1 MGPFRTSPPSSA
13 GRGLILRPR
22 LLAELARRFEVRLTT
37 VIGAAGF
44 GKTAL
49 LVQAVEQNQLVTI
62 GQDIWVCCEP
72 EDSDA
77 LVLCDTLLKALGVE
91 TARRDRDPVDVIV
104 EAVWNEAPFDVVLI
118 LDDFDHIV
126 PDSDGAQLVADLIQQ
141 LPTNGH
147 LVIASRDPLPF
158 PVSKLRSVSDIV
170 EIDQEDL
177 GFDDR
182 ELEGL
187 GALRSGSSSVQAEG
201 ARWPVLAS
209 LLAGA
214 GPAAALD
221 FLRDEILH
229 TRSEQDQRALALL
242 VAFSCL
248 DDPLVQAV
256 TQSDL
261 TAQKLLDGL
270 PLVMSASGNTWQ
282 LHPLWTEALADQV
295 DANEREQ
302 ALIRGGRHLLE
313 RGSFLAAGEAFAEAG
328 DVEGLS
334 ETTTA
339 MCFRPLTRSWVDES
353 RKLLR
358 LLPKSLAGSGMVKL
372 LEAFAE
378 LEMRHQWKALTSFEH
393 AAEALRQEKHPE
405 LEIQALVV
413 ASQISGLRDGLPPA
427 PHLYPRAVELAETGL
442 PLALSMVARFD
453 AYAALVE
460 GEPLRAMSY
469 VGDFDGFGPVRAR
482 MLIDQLWTDAGYPEH
497 VGEVT
502 TSTSDVEELAAQGL
516 IDVQLSL
523 ALWIRGEVPAGVAL
537 DLALDLAELTA
548 SQRISHQSIQV
559 LGVTTGVALAAGDV
573 DEGRRLASK
582 NRRLLDPDLGPLVG
596 AYVDIGEAAVSLA
609 EGDEEAATSILNDL
623 LQRIPLGKWPPRP
636 YLHFLS
642 PLYVLIPETR
652 ELLDSMVMGPAMS
665 EVMNASRA
673 LVGYRESGEQSEFDE
688 IDWRRIGALR
698 ANLSFPHL
706 VETALA
712 AKIDLD
718 SDHIDIDHRVAVP
731 RRVLNSLA
739 KSDRPVS
746 SLAKAALTDLPGGP
760 EFRLDLS
767 VLGPMELRR
776 DGELVEDENWL
787 RRERVRMLCGYLVH
801 HPNASRRDVC
811 AALWPDL
818 EETKALSNL
827 RVNLRLF
834 LQVLEPDRPTGVPSW
849 FLDSEGPALNL
860 RRDRLSIDV
869 VEFDQLVDD
878 ARAADGR
885 GIPGEALELYR
896 RAADLFG
903 GDYLDGRVF
912 DRWAE
917 FERIRIRSAA
927 ALACARVA
935 ELLLAKG
942 EPEASMRY
950 ASTALLNEPLLERA
964 HRCRVRAFLGME
976 DRGAAREAARLLLTS
991 LGEAGLAPEPDSN
1004 ALLTSLG
1011 LGSESRVAADDP
1023 SVD

>member
-37 VIGAAGF
+37 VIGTAGF

-49 LVQAVEQNQLVTI
+49 LIQAVEQNQLVTV
-62 GQDIWVCCEP
+62 GQDVWVCCEP

-77 LVLCDTLLKALGVE
+77 SVLCNTILQAQGVDTG
-91 TARRDRDPVDVIV
+91 RRDRDPVDVIV

-118 LDDFDHIV
+118 LDDFDQIV
-126 PDSDGAQLVADLIQQ
+126 PDSGGAQLVADLVQQ

-147 LVIASRDPLPF
+147 LVIASRNPLPF
-158 PVSKLRSVSDIV
+158 SVSKLRSVSDIV
-170 EIDQEDL
+170 EINQEAL
-177 GFDDR
+177 GFDDN

-187 GALRSGSSSVQAEG
+187 GTQGTPSSSVQAEG
-201 ARWPVLAS
+201 ARWPVLAA
-209 LLAGA
+209 LLAEA

-221 FLRDEILH
+221 FLRDEILDN
-229 TRSEQDQRALALL
+229 RSEQDQQALGLL
-242 VAFSCL
+242 ATFSCL
-248 DDPLVQAV
+248 DDALVQAV
-256 TQSDL
+256 TQSNL
-261 TAQKLLDGL
+261 TAQELLDGL
-270 PLVMSASGNTWQ
+270 PLVMSGNDETWQ
-282 LHPLWTEALADQV
+282 LHPLWTAALADRV
-295 DANEREQ
+295 NPLEREQ

-313 RGSFLAAGEAFAEAG
+313 RESFLAAGEAFAEAG
-328 DVEGLS
+328 DLEGLT

-358 LLPKSLAGSGMVKL
+358 LLPASLAGSGMVKL

-378 LEMRHQWKALTSFEH
+378 LEMRHQWKALTSFEA
-393 AAEALRQEKHPE
+393 AAEALRQENLPE

-442 PLALSMVARFD
+442 PLACSMVARFD
-453 AYAALVE
+453 AYAALVA
-460 GEPLRAMSY
+460 GDPLRAMSY
-469 VGDFDGFGPVRAR
+469 VGDFAGFGPVRAR

-502 TSTSDVEELAAQGL
+502 TSTSDVEDLAAQGL

-523 ALWIRGEVPAGVAL
+523 ALWTRGEVPAGIAL
-537 DLALDLAELTA
+537 DLALELADLTA

-559 LGVTTGVALAAGDV
+559 LGVTTGVALATGDLE
-573 DEGRRLASK
+573 EGRRLAFKS
-582 NRRLLDPDLGPLVG
+582 RQLLDPDLGPLVG

-609 EGDEEAATSILNDL
+609 EGDEEAATRILSGL

-642 PLYVLIPETR
+642 PLYILIPETR
-652 ELLDSMVMGPAMS
+652 PLLDSMVMGPAMS
-665 EVMNASRA
+665 EVINATRA
-673 LVGYRESGEQSEFDE
+673 LVRYRESGNGSEFDE
-688 IDWRRIGALR
+688 IDWRRVGALR
-698 ANLSFPHL
+698 SNLSFPHL
-706 VETALA
+706 VEIALA

-718 SDHIDIDHRVAVP
+718 SDHIDADHRVAVP
-731 RRVLNSLA
+731 RRVLNLLA

-746 SLAKAALTDLPGGP
+746 SLAKTALGNLPGGP
-760 EFRLDLS
+760 DFKLDLL

-776 DGELVEDENWL
+776 DGELVEDDNWL

-818 EETKALSNL
+818 DETKALSNL

-860 RRDRLSIDV
+860 RPDRLGIDV

-878 ARAADGR
+878 ARSADDR

-896 RAADLFG
+896 RAADLFR

-912 DRWAE
+912 DHWAE
-917 FERIRIRSAA
+917 FERIRIRSGA
-927 ALACARVA
+927 ALASARVA

-942 EPEASMRY
+942 EPETSMRY
-950 ASTALLNEPLLERA
+950 ASRALLNEPLLERA
-964 HRCRVRAFLGME
+964 HRCRIRAFLGME
-976 DRGAAREAARLLLTS
+976 DRGAAREAAGLLLTS
-991 LGEAGLAPEPDSN
+991 LDEAGLAPEPDSI
-1004 ALLTSLG
+1004 AILSSLG
-1011 LGSESRVAADDP
+1011 LVAGSDASRPAKP
-1023 SVD
+1023 

>member
-49 LVQAVEQNQLVTI
+49 LIQAVEQNQLVTV
-62 GQDIWVCCEP
+62 GQDVWVCCES

-77 LVLCDTLLKALGVE
+77 VALCDTLLSALGAE
-91 TARRDRDPVDVIV
+91 PARRDLDPVDAIV
-104 EAVWNEAPFDVVLI
+104 AAVWNEAPFDVVLI
-118 LDDFDHIV
+118 LDDFDQID
-126 PDSDGAQLVADLIQQ
+126 PDSDGAQLIADLIQQ

-147 LVIASRDPLPF
+147 LVVASRDLLPF

-170 EIDQEDL
+170 EINQEDL
-177 GFDDR
+177 GFDDH

-187 GALRSGSSSVQAEG
+187 RERQSGSSLTQAEG

-214 GPAAALD
+214 GPAAAHD
-221 FLRDEILH
+221 FLRDEILAS
-229 TRSEQDQRALALL
+229 RPEQDQRALALL

-248 DDPLVQAV
+248 DDALVRAV
-256 TQSDL
+256 TQSEL
-261 TAQKLLDGL
+261 TAQDLLGGL
-270 PLVMSASGNTWQ
+270 PLVMSGSGETWQ
-282 LHPLWTEALADQV
+282 VHPLWTAALSGRV
-295 DANEREQ
+295 DESERSQ

-313 RGSFLAAGEAFAEAG
+313 RESFLAAGEAFAEAG
-328 DVEGLS
+328 DLEGLT

-358 LLPKSLAGSGMVKL
+358 LLPENLAGSGMVKL

-378 LEMRHQWKALTSFEH
+378 LEMRHQWKALASFEQ
-393 AAEALRQEKHPE
+393 AAEVLRQENLPE

-442 PLALSMVARFD
+442 PLACSMVARFD

-460 GEPLRAMSY
+460 GDPLRAMSY
-469 VGDFDGFGPVRAR
+469 VGDFVGFGPVRAR

-502 TSTSDVEELAAQGL
+502 TTTSDIEDLAAEGL

-523 ALWIRGEVPAGVAL
+523 ALWTRGEVPAGIAL
-537 DLALDLAELTA
+537 DLALDVADLTA

-559 LGVTTGVALAAGDV
+559 LGVTTGVALATGDLE
-573 DEGRRLASK
+573 EGRRLAFK
-582 NRRLLDPDLGPLVG
+582 NRQLLDPDLGPLVG
-596 AYVDIGEAAVSLA
+596 AYVDIGEAAVCLA
-609 EGDEEAATSILNDL
+609 EGDEEAATLILTDL
-623 LQRIPLGKWPPRP
+623 LQRVPLGKWPPRP

-642 PLYVLIPETR
+642 PLYILIPQAR
-652 ELLDSMVMGPAMS
+652 PLLDSMVMGPAMS
-665 EVMNASRA
+665 EVINASRA
-673 LVGYRESGEQSEFDE
+673 LVHYRESGNRSEFDE

-698 ANLSFPHL
+698 SNLSFPHL
-706 VETALA
+706 VEIALA

-718 SDHIDIDHRVAVP
+718 SDHVDVDHQVAVP
-731 RRVLNSLA
+731 RRVLNLLA
-739 KSDRPVS
+739 KSDRPVA
-746 SLAKAALTDLPGGP
+746 SLAKDALSDLPGGP

-849 FLDSEGPALNL
+849 FLDTEGPVLSL
-860 RRDRLSIDV
+860 RPDRLGIDV

-878 ARAADGR
+878 ARAADAR

-896 RAADLFG
+896 RAADLFR

-912 DRWAE
+912 DHWAE

-942 EPEASMRY
+942 EPETSMRY
-950 ASTALLNEPLLERA
+950 ASRALLNEPLLERA
-964 HRCRVRAFLGME
+964 HRCRIRAFLGME
-976 DRGAAREAARLLLTS
+976 DRGAAREAAGLLLSS
-991 LGEAGLAPEPDSN
+991 LGEAGLAPEPDSI
-1004 ALLTSLG
+1004 AILSSLG
-1011 LGSESRVAADDP
+1011 LASGNEPSRRASP
-1023 SVD
+1023 

>member
-22 LLAELARRFEVRLTT
+22 LLAELARRFETRLTT
-37 VIGAAGF
+37 VIGTAGF

-49 LVQAVEQNQLVTI
+49 LIQAVEQNQLVTV

-77 LVLCDTLLKALGVE
+77 SVLCNTILKAQGVD
-91 TARRDRDPVDVIV
+91 TGRRDRDPVDVIV

-118 LDDFDHIV
+118 LDDFDQIV
-126 PDSDGAQLVADLIQQ
+126 PDSDGAQLVADLVQQ

-147 LVIASRDPLPF
+147 LVIASRNPLPF
-158 PVSKLRSVSDIV
+158 SVSKLRSVSDIV
-170 EIDQEDL
+170 EINQEAL
-177 GFDDR
+177 GFDDN

-187 GALRSGSSSVQAEG
+187 GTQGSPSSSVQAEG
-201 ARWPVLAS
+201 ARWPVLAA
-209 LLAGA
+209 LLAEA

-221 FLRDEILH
+221 FLRDEILDN
-229 TRSEQDQRALALL
+229 RSEQDQRALGLL
-242 VAFSCL
+242 ATFSCL
-248 DDPLVQAV
+248 DDALVQAV
-256 TQSDL
+256 TQSNL
-261 TAQKLLDGL
+261 TAQELLDGL
-270 PLVMSASGNTWQ
+270 PLVMSGNDETWQ
-282 LHPLWTEALADQV
+282 LHPLWTAALADRV
-295 DANEREQ
+295 NPPEREQ

-313 RGSFLAAGEAFAEAG
+313 RESFLAAGEAFAEAG
-328 DVEGLS
+328 DLEGLT

-358 LLPKSLAGSGMVKL
+358 LLPASLAGSGMVKL

-378 LEMRHQWKALTSFEH
+378 LEMRHQWKALTSFEA
-393 AAEALRQEKHPE
+393 AAEALRQENLPE

-442 PLALSMVARFD
+442 PLACSMVARFD
-453 AYAALVE
+453 AYAALVA
-460 GEPLRAMSY
+460 GDPLRAMSY
-469 VGDFDGFGPVRAR
+469 VGDFAGFGPVRAR

-502 TSTSDVEELAAQGL
+502 TSTSDVEDLAAQGL

-523 ALWIRGEVPAGVAL
+523 ALWTRGEVPAGIAL
-537 DLALDLAELTA
+537 GLALELADLTA

-559 LGVTTGVALAAGDV
+559 LGVTTGVALATGDLE
-573 DEGRRLASK
+573 EGRRLAFKS
-582 NRRLLDPDLGPLVG
+582 RQLLDPDLGPLVG

-609 EGDEEAATSILNDL
+609 EGDEEAATRILTGL

-642 PLYVLIPETR
+642 PLYILIPETR
-652 ELLDSMVMGPAMS
+652 PLLDSMVMGPAMS
-665 EVMNASRA
+665 EVINATRA
-673 LVGYRESGEQSEFDE
+673 LVRYRESGDGSEFDE
-688 IDWRRIGALR
+688 IDWRRVGALR
-698 ANLSFPHL
+698 SNLSFPHL
-706 VETALA
+706 VEIALA

-718 SDHIDIDHRVAVP
+718 SDHIDTDHRVAVP
-731 RRVLNSLA
+731 RRVLNLLA
-739 KSDRPVS
+739 KSDRPIS
-746 SLAKAALTDLPGGP
+746 SLAKTALGNLPGGP
-760 EFRLDLS
+760 DFKLDLL

-776 DGELVEDENWL
+776 DGELVENDNWL

-818 EETKALSNL
+818 DETKALSNL

-860 RRDRLSIDV
+860 RPDRLGIDV

-878 ARAADGR
+878 ARSADDR

-896 RAADLFG
+896 RAADLFR

-912 DRWAE
+912 DHWAE
-917 FERIRIRSAA
+917 FERIRIRSGA
-927 ALACARVA
+927 ALASARVA
-935 ELLLAKG
+935 ELLLPRG
-942 EPEASMRY
+942 ERETSMRY
-950 ASTALLNEPLLERA
+950 ASRALLNEPLLERA
-964 HRCRVRAFLGME
+964 HRCRIRAFLGME
-976 DRGAAREAARLLLTS
+976 DRGAAREAAGLLLSS
-991 LGEAGLAPEPDSN
+991 LDEAGLAPEPDSI
-1004 ALLTSLG
+1004 AILSSLG
-1011 LGSESRVAADDP
+1011 LATGSDASRSATP
-1023 SVD
+1023 